1 MTAAVPRVLVV
12 TDEPVGSRMAGRAIR
27 AWELARVLGRV
38 FPTTLAAPLPI
49 PATAPGFALTALPT
63 GAEGD
68 LALAGL
74 VAVNDIIIARTLPL
88 TAIPT
93 QGMATKYLVVDLA
106 CPWQIEDLEAASA
119 DAAGDDAA
127 LADDLM
133 LLDALLA
140 AGDFFICANEAQR
153 GFWLG
158 ALAQTGRLTPAAY
171 GPAHDARALIDLVP
185 SGLPAEPPQK
195 SMRTL
200 KGVVPGIGQNDVVAL
215 WGGGL
220 WRWLDPLTL
229 IRAMGRLRET
239 GYPVRAVFLGAEP
252 PAAAKRPAL
261 LDAAR
266 GLSDELGL
274 SGTHV
279 FFLEGWA
286 PYAERANYLMEA
298 DIGVSLHPQTLETRF
313 AYRMRVLDY
322 LWTGIVPV
330 VSDGDMLADLV
341 RSYDAG
347 RVVPPGDD
355 AVLAETLQALCD
367 DPYERR
373 LLGARAH
380 ALGQSFTWE
389 TVVQPL
395 LAFCRAPHKGTRVAG
410 LTTAELQER
419 ITELESRLYQT
430 STYAERLERELAARG
445 GPDLTA
451 PAHADRGVGTRLRR
465 AMQGLRRG
473 PGGTRPAGEATD
485 TEDESP
491 PESS

>member
-12 TDEPVGSRMAGRAIR
+12 TDEPVGPQMAGRAIR
-27 AWELARVLGRV
+27 AWELARVLGRT
-38 FPTTLAAPLPI
+38 FPTTLAAPLPV
-49 PATAPGFALTALPT
+49 PANAPGFALTGLPT

-93 QGMATKYLVVDLA
+93 EGMATKYLVVDLA
-106 CPWQIEDLEAASA
+106 CPWQIEDLEAQSA
-119 DAAGDDAA
+119 DAASDDAA
-127 LADDLM
+127 LADDLT
-133 LLDALLA
+133 LLEALLA
-140 AGDFFICANEAQR
+140 AGDFFLCANEAQR

-171 GPAHDARALIDLVP
+171 GPAHDARPLIDLVP
-185 SGLPAEPPQK
+185 SGLPQEPPQK
-195 SMRTL
+195 QARTL
-200 KGVVPGIGQNDVVAL
+200 RGVVPGIGQNDVVAL

-229 IRAMGRLRET
+229 IRAAGRLREAD
-239 GYPVRAVFLGAEP
+239 YPVRAVFLGAEP
-252 PAAAKRPAL
+252 PGAAGARPAL
-261 LDAAR
+261 TAAAR
-266 GLSDELGL
+266 SLSDELGL
-274 SGTHV
+274 TGTHV
-279 FFLEGWA
+279 FFLEGWV

-298 DIGVSLHPQTLETRF
+298 DIGVSLNPMTLETRF

-322 LWTGIVPV
+322 LWAGIVPV
-330 VSDGDMLADLV
+330 VSDGDTMADLV
-341 RSYDAG
+341 RAYDAG

-355 AVLAETLQALCD
+355 AALAETLKALCD
-367 DPYERR
+367 DPYARR

-389 TVVQPL
+389 TVAQPL
-395 LAFCRAPHKGTRVAG
+395 LAFCRAPRKGTRVAG
-410 LTTAELQER
+410 FTAAELQER
-419 ITELESRLYQT
+419 ITELESQLYQT
-430 STYAERLERELAARG
+430 RTYAERLERELAARG

-451 PAHADRGVGTRLRR
+451 PAHMDRSVGTRLRR

-473 PGGTRPAGEATD
+473 GDGGAEREPPASG
-485 TEDESP
+485 
-491 PESS
+491 